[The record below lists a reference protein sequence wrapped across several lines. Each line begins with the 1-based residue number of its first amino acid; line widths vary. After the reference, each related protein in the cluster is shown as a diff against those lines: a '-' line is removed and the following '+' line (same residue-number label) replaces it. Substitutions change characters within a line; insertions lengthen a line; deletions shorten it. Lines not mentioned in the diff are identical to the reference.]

1 MKRNSF
7 IVVKPLSEITN
18 MDVPVTCPKY
28 VKEGV
33 ALGSL
38 NHRKY
43 RYLGFLDRTNDVLLE
58 TRFHNVRDRRGR
70 FAKA

>member
-7 IVVKPLSEITN
+7 IVVKPLSEISTAA
-18 MDVPVTCPKY
+18 VPVTYPKY
-28 VKEGV
+28 IKESV
-33 ALGSL
+33 ALKSL

-58 TRFHNVRDRRGR
+58 TRFHNIRDWRGR